1 MSVIINGTT
10 GVSGV
15 DGSAS
20 APAIQGNDTNTG
32 IFFPAADT
40 IAFAQGG
47 TEIARFD
54 SSGNLGIGTNS
65 PTVKL
70 QIGDSTVATSNRLV
84 FGKSQ
89 SATESNLPAIGQK
102 SDGVGNDIAIAATS
116 TSGGIRF
123 FTGASTNSG
132 EIGTGSNTE
141 CASIDSSGNF
151 SFNSGY
157 GSAAKAYG
165 CRAWVNFQGNAN
177 SNQSATYSQSGTTVT
192 VTATAHGL
200 ITGNLVYLSFTSGL
214 GTTGSYTVTVTD
226 ANTFTVQQTSRTT
239 SGAVNIIKS
248 TIRASGNVSSVADNA
263 TGDYVVNFST
273 AMPDT
278 NYAAVASGRL
288 PTASNVAGEC
298 YVSIGRNGTYST
310 TAVGVQYT
318 GNSTV
323 TARDAEIATVLV
335 FR

>member
-40 IAFAQGG
+40 IAFAEGG

-54 SSGNLGIGTNS
+54 SNGNFIAGTTSWGYAGNNGVQVRAANGNNS
-65 PTVKL
+65 SLFLETASAAIKTL
-70 QIGDSTVATSNRLV
+70 VA
-84 FGKSQ
+84 
-89 SATESNLPAIGQK
+89 
-102 SDGVGNDIAIAATS
+102 SD
-116 TSGGIRF
+116 
-123 FTGASTNSG
+123 TN
-132 EIGTGSNTE
+132 
-141 CASIDSSGNF
+141 ASISVVGTLTNHPLVLKTNDLERARITTDGNF
-151 SFNSGY
+151 QINSGY
-157 GSAAKAYG
+157 GSVATAYG
-165 CRAWVNFQGNAN
+165 CRAWVNFNGTAN

-248 TIRASGNVSSVADNA
+248 TIRASGNVSSVADNT